1 MRVLTALVVATA
13 LVWVGAAAA
22 DHLEPKER
30 LRAEDQ
36 VRARA
41 MLLRKGD
48 LGPGYAVERTSDLE
62 PHLTCEAL
70 DMSDLV
76 VTAFAESP
84 EWSRDYQVVGS
95 SAAVYASRADGD
107 AAWRRSTSRA
117 GMNCLRD
124 EFESLFARQGESVR
138 VAILPLAFPKLASAR
153 AAYRVVISAAG
164 AATPLAHI
172 EFIVLKQ
179 GRAQAALLFAGVVVR
194 PDRPTE
200 IRLARIVAA
209 RMTKAMQG
217 S

>member
-1 MRVLTALVVATA
+1 
-13 LVWVGAAAA
+13 
-22 DHLEPKER
+22 
-30 LRAEDQ
+30 
-36 VRARA
+36 

-48 LGPGYAVERTSDLE
+48 LGPGYAVERTSDLD

-70 DMSDLV
+70 DMSDLL

-84 EWSRDYQVVGS
+84 EWSRDFQVVGS
-95 SAAVYASRADGD
+95 SAAVYASRVDGD

-124 EFESLFARQGESVR
+124 EFQALFARQGESVR

-164 AATPLAHI
+164 AARPLAHI
-172 EFIVLKQ
+172 EFVVLKQ

-194 PDRPTE
+194 PDRATE

-209 RMTKAMQG
+209 RMTKAMRG